1 MRLPFTPWIRPA
13 RTALARPMPPRQGGQ
28 ALVEFSLILAP
39 FLLIIFGI
47 IQMGLLFSTQLGLS
61 TAARDSARYASTLMT
76 TSSSQAATNGT
87 NALADL
93 QTVRLPQYVIAYSGS
108 NLVTSGVKPTSI
120 TYCQYQNGS
129 TPTTWSLR
137 VRAQVE
143 YRQVLLLPLVSILI
157 DGLDGTNDSKFRVGS
172 REEMRVEGPG
182 LKASPAGIPAC

>member
-61 TAARDSARYASTLMT
+61 TAARDSARYASTLIT
-76 TSSSQAATNGT
+76 TSASQAATNGT
-87 NALADL
+87 NALTDL
-93 QTVRLPQYVIAYSGS
+93 QTVRLPQYVIAYTGS
-108 NLVTSGVKPTSI
+108 NLVTTGVKPTSI
-120 TYCQYQNGS
+120 TYCQYQNGG
-129 TPTTWSLR
+129 TPATWSIR
-137 VRAQVE
+137 VKAQVE

-172 REEMRVEGPG
+172 REEMRVEGLG